1 MVFSKLG
8 EILDSTSS
16 TALIMTCCALLVTSV
31 LVGRFLPRYELLA
44 AVIVL
49 CGIASFLIMRLPL
62 REQVPGLV
70 VLGFASYWAA
80 GVSLGLRPGMPAEI
94 PLSFMPYL
102 MLGLVDA
109 IVVLISYTRSF
120 NHGAAFAAPSIALFL
135 CNGPVAFGG
144 KLDFFLISLAA
155 TVAASLAFPYFVS
168 KANGLVQSIIA
179 SLEASAVSSAI
190 MGVVITMSLN
200 SRFVLASG
208 SFWTFLNVFWYA
220 LVSFAFMTTLGIGAH
235 ELFAWSS
242 GVKLERVDGKASYVL
257 TGESEE
263 EEGEEGEKVGLIQHG
278 AFTDPY
284 DGLISEMK
292 EFLKAGASLSIIQ
305 RTEKKARFKKEF
317 QVLASRHK
325 TSKKNVA
332 KKLLDEVL
340 RK

>member
-16 TALIMTCCALLVTSV
+16 TALIMSCCALLITSV
-31 LVGRFLPRYELLA
+31 LVGRFIPRNELLA

-94 PLSFMPYL
+94 PLSFLPYL
-102 MLGLVDA
+102 ILGLVDA
-109 IVVLISYTRSF
+109 VVVLISYTRSF
-120 NHGAAFAAPSIALFL
+120 NHGAAFAAPSIALIL
-135 CNGPVAFGG
+135 CNGPAAFGER
-144 KLDFFLISLAA
+144 LDLFIISLAA

-190 MGVVITMSLN
+190 MGIVVTISLKTLFIN
-200 SRFVLASG
+200 AG
-208 SFWTFLNVFWYA
+208 SFSTFFNVFWYA
-220 LVSFAFMTTLGIGAH
+220 LVSFAFMTTIGIGAH

-278 AFTDPY
+278 AFSDPY

-340 RK
+340 KK